1 MPKLPAVLSDQGQW
15 GNWHWAA
22 LLPYDSVIEPV
33 SGSRTRLE
41 QAAETQENSEM
52 VGFKSFSATALV
64 AAASIAGLAGE
75 AAGQGAVLAP
85 HRAVYE
91 LSLDPGKAGTK
102 VDRASG
108 RIAFEITGNACDGY
122 SVTLR
127 QVTQLD
133 TGEGRQ
139 STSDL
144 HSVTWED
151 GAAKSYRFKS
161 KNHVNDELRDEV
173 DGAAERAKHGGLT
186 VRLMSPKAAPF
197 DLQGK
202 VALPTE
208 HLVKLLAAGAAGER
222 ILETRVFDG
231 APDGKKVY
239 DTLAVIGAPVKSG
252 GALEEAAQKPLLAS
266 MTRYPVT
273 VSYFEPG
280 VGERTPA
287 YVLGFELYENGIS
300 RALRLDYG
308 GFALRGDLSTL
319 ELLKATPCKQ

>member
-1 MPKLPAVLSDQGQW
+1 MISLRPSGPILFIAM
-15 GNWHWAA
+15 AA
-22 LLPYDSVIEPV
+22 I
-33 SGSRTRLE
+33 
-41 QAAETQENSEM
+41 
-52 VGFKSFSATALV
+52 VGH
-64 AAASIAGLAGE
+64 AGE
-75 AAGQGAVLAP
+75 AAAQGAVLVP

-91 LSLDPGKAGTK
+91 LTLDPAKTGTK

-173 DGAAERAKHGGLT
+173 DGAAERSQDGGLII
-186 VRLMSPKAAPF
+186 RLTAPKSAPF
-197 DLQGK
+197 DLKGR

-222 ILETRVFDG
+222 IMDTRVFDG

-239 DTLAVIGAPVKSG
+239 DTLAVIGAPVKG
-252 GALEEAAQKPLLAS
+252 GSALEEAARRPELAS

-273 VSYFEPG
+273 VSYFDAG

-287 YVLGFELYENGIS
+287 YVLAFELYENGIS

>member
-1 MPKLPAVLSDQGQW
+1 MIGLRPLVPILFIAV
-15 GNWHWAA
+15 
-22 LLPYDSVIEPV
+22 
-33 SGSRTRLE
+33 
-41 QAAETQENSEM
+41 
-52 VGFKSFSATALV
+52 
-64 AAASIAGLAGE
+64 ASIAGLAGK
-75 AAGQGAVLAP
+75 AAAQGAVLVP

-91 LSLDPGKAGTK
+91 LTLDPAKTGTK

-173 DGAAERAKHGGLT
+173 DGAAERAQNGGLT
-186 VRLMSPKAAPF
+186 VRLTAPKSAPF
-197 DLQGK
+197 DLKGK

-222 ILETRVFDG
+222 IMETRVFDG

-239 DTLAVIGAPVKSG
+239 DTLAVIGAPVKGG
-252 GALEEAAQKPLLAS
+252 GALEEAARRPELAS

-273 VSYFEPG
+273 VSYFEAG

>member
-1 MPKLPAVLSDQGQW
+1 MRGLQTIGLIS
-15 GNWHWAA
+15 
-22 LLPYDSVIEPV
+22 LI
-33 SGSRTRLE
+33 
-41 QAAETQENSEM
+41 
-52 VGFKSFSATALV
+52 
-64 AAASIAGLAGE
+64 AAASVAGAAPE
-75 AAGQGAVLAP
+75 AAGQGAILAP

-91 LSLDPGKAGTK
+91 LSLDPAKTGTK
-102 VDRASG
+102 LDSASG
-108 RIAFEITGNACDGY
+108 RIAFEITGNACEGY

-144 HSVTWED
+144 HSVTWEN

-161 KNHVNDELRDEV
+161 RNHVNNELRDEV
-173 DGAAERAKHGGLT
+173 DGTAERAPDGGLT
-186 VRLMSPKAAPF
+186 VSLSAPKTAPF
-197 DLQGK
+197 DLTGNIS
-202 VALPTE
+202 LPTE
-208 HLVKLLAAGAAGER
+208 HLVKLLAAAAASER

-239 DTLAVIGAPVKSG
+239 DTLAVIGAPVKSSG
-252 GALEEAAQKPLLAS
+252 PLEEAAQRPELQS

-280 VGERTPA
+280 TGERTPA

-308 GFALRGDLSTL
+308 GFALRGELSAL